1 MTNPKDQ
8 TPQSPE
14 TRSTHTNPADEQSRS
29 NLTGAP
35 SPEMQAEAAPEKYTL
50 QEALRQIETPEQARR
65 VVEAMLSAVE
75 QDITTEEVRQ
85 QESDEEP
92 RMDRVRQAAA
102 ALEKSDIAQII
113 LEASKEVATTSGE
126 TREALERSFVDVTN
140 PEQQGIVE
148 PDLLRPL
155 DLLRTELLKHMRPL
169 QSVDA
174 RVFLAINHLPHT
186 TWSNQAMYS
195 ITSVMNGGWGWVL
208 GLLAASMVDKKRGR
222 RALRDVVPPLW
233 FATMTVEYPVK
244 SYFRR
249 RRPFIDVVQAI
260 AVGRK
265 PGNYSFPSGHSASAF
280 AGAWLLQR
288 HYPGMAPLWYSI
300 AGVVAF
306 SRIYLGA
313 HYPGDVLTGAVAGV
327 AIAETARRVIDS
339 TEENGES

>member
-1 MTNPKDQ
+1 
-8 TPQSPE
+8 
-14 TRSTHTNPADEQSRS
+14 
-29 NLTGAP
+29 
-35 SPEMQAEAAPEKYTL
+35 
-50 QEALRQIETPEQARR
+50 
-65 VVEAMLSAVE
+65 
-75 QDITTEEVRQ
+75 
-85 QESDEEP
+85 
-92 RMDRVRQAAA
+92 
-102 ALEKSDIAQII
+102 
-113 LEASKEVATTSGE
+113 
-126 TREALERSFVDVTN
+126 
-140 PEQQGIVE
+140 
-148 PDLLRPL
+148 
-155 DLLRTELLKHMRPL
+155 MRPL

-186 TWSNQAMYS
+186 SWSNQALYS

-280 AGAWLLQR
+280 AGAWLLHR

-313 HYPGDVLTGAVAGV
+313 HYPGDVLTGALAGV